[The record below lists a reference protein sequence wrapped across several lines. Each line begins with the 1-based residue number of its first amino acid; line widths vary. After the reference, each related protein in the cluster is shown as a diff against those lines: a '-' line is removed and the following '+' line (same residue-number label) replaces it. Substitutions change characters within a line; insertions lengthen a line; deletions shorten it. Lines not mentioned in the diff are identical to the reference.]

1 MSELTLFKT
10 GLPAYLKNLQ
20 EDDTTSSLAGG
31 EAGQRKISIKGGVFR
46 EMLGNKEVR
55 TSEDRAIGVI
65 IVKAAPNVYRTFF
78 EGAYVEGQNASPT
91 CWSSNN
97 QTPDAAVPAEQK
109 QANKC
114 MDCPQNIKGSA
125 SQGEGRACRFHQR
138 IAVLIEGETAKRE
151 VYQVICPATSVFGD
165 GEKGKLPLQAYGRH
179 LKAHNTPVAGVITEM
194 RFDTASPTPKLIF
207 KPVRPITE
215 EEYNDV
221 EAVRNSAEAD
231 EAVKMTVVI
240 KPKDGV
246 RTMGEL
252 TKQEDA
258 PVYEKIAAKV
268 APKPT
273 KVAVEEVE
281 EPTKVAPKKT
291 VANTDAPKLSELV
304 DGWDD

>member
-1 MSELTLFKT
+1 
-10 GLPAYLKNLQ
+10 
-20 EDDTTSSLAGG
+20 
-31 EAGQRKISIKGGVFR
+31 
-46 EMLGNKEVR
+46 
-55 TSEDRAIGVI
+55 
-65 IVKAAPNVYRTFF
+65 
-78 EGAYVEGQNASPT
+78 
-91 CWSSNN
+91 
-97 QTPDAAVPAEQK
+97 
-109 QANKC
+109 
-114 MDCPQNIKGSA
+114 
-125 SQGEGRACRFHQR
+125 
-138 IAVLIEGETAKRE
+138 
-151 VYQVICPATSVFGD
+151 
-165 GEKGKLPLQAYGRH
+165 
-179 LKAHNTPVAGVITEM
+179 M

-221 EAVRNSAEAD
+221 DAVRNSPEAD